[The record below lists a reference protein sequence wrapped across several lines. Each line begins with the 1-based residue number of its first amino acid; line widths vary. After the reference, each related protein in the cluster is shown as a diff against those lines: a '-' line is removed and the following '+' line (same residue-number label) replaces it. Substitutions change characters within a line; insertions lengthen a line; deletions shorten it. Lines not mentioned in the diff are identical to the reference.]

1 MRRRT
6 AGRLGAGGGPGGG
19 STFGGST
26 GVLRL
31 LNDALGGQ
39 AGWLLGFALV
49 AGVALFLYA
58 LRLLSPMPDDRAGFI
73 LLVALLAAGAMALAD
88 SVVGL
93 VVAAID
99 KIQRRGIE

>member
-1 MRRRT
+1 MTRLVPET
-6 AGRLGAGGGPGGG
+6 APRNP
-19 STFGGST
+19 FWR
-26 GVLRL
+26 VV
-31 LNDALGGQ
+31 Q
-39 AGWLLGFALV
+39 LV